1 MDMMKQLSE
10 LLQTWKEQRRS
21 YPGWVIVPEDR
32 RSELWRYTEKWL
44 SYPSIRDDLPS
55 LVDLEFAFELN
66 WRMEKC
72 LCPIRANQVEFLES
86 TLNRYLP
93 LTDLKTPVESLPVTL
108 EEMKERELDRHDVR
122 DMCHYLLISMMRYY
136 REEGLIEEWKDSYK
150 KIQDDVPSLSPEYK
164 ERFHY
169 ECVLFEL
176 FGLNLQ
182 ELKKRIV
189 EWQVNESLPFWEA
202 KKASILAEIGQV
214 DEAKRILENSLATI
228 RDKINLKPIT
238 TDYSLV
244 SQESFTMFLLQYA
257 QMSLAS
263 STDRW
268 SKFEKLRNEFSKRWH
283 TLRQYKC
290 DPWSE
295 LKFFGSALGRLPMEK
310 IDSHRKDGIRYRSCY
325 TDAPFRKRVL

>member
-1 MDMMKQLSE
+1 MNNMEQLSQ
-10 LLQTWKEQRRS
+10 LLQTWKKQRRS

-44 SYPSIRDDLPS
+44 SYPSTEDDLPS

-72 LCPIRANQVEFLES
+72 LCPIHANQVEFLES
-86 TLNRYLP
+86 TLNRYMP
-93 LTDLKTPVESLPVTL
+93 FTDLKTPVESLPVTP
-108 EEMKERELDRHDVR
+108 EEMKERELNRHDVI

-136 REEGLIEEWKDSYK
+136 REEGFIEKWKDSCK
-150 KIQDDVPSLSPEYK
+150 KIQDDVPNLPPEHK

-182 ELKKRIV
+182 ELKKRIA
-189 EWQVNESLPFWEA
+189 EWQVNESLPFWKA

-214 DEAKRILENSLATI
+214 DEAKRILENSLVAI
-228 RDKINLKPIT
+228 RAKINLRPIT

-244 SQESFTMFLLQYA
+244 SQESFIMFLLQGV
-257 QMSLAS
+257 QNVQQWLVFG
-263 STDRW
+263 TDEQ
-268 SKFEKLRNEFSKRWH
+268 SEFEELRNKFSLRWH
-283 TLRQYKC
+283 ILKQYKC
-290 DPWSE
+290 DPSSE
-295 LKFFGSALGRLPMEK
+295 LNIFRNSLVQPPRKKSTFIEKPGFDIGRKTRTRHFGS
-310 IDSHRKDGIRYRSCY
+310 
-325 TDAPFRKRVL
+325 